1 MQLMLTFPQPNFELE
16 SSPLLCKFFSNNLH
30 LVCFVRFLY
39 IQSTKNSL
47 IFILKFREERTM
59 VEKVYDGITSS
70 VAWSCDSKISAG
82 GVVRVTNIS
91 SPTTMVKASAS
102 EFHVVVESLTGQKR
116 STPSSSEHE
125 KINVCFDNEYNPR
138 GKALK
143 PLNDELQC

>member
-1 MQLMLTFPQPNFELE
+1 
-16 SSPLLCKFFSNNLH
+16 
-30 LVCFVRFLY
+30 
-39 IQSTKNSL
+39 
-47 IFILKFREERTM
+47 
-59 VEKVYDGITSS
+59 
-70 VAWSCDSKISAG
+70 
-82 GVVRVTNIS
+82 
-91 SPTTMVKASAS
+91 MVKASAS